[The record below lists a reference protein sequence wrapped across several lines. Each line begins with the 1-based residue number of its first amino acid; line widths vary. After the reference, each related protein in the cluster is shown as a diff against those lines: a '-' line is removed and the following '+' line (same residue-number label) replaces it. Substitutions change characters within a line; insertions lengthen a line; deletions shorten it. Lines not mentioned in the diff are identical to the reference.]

1 LGQYVLIRSLSL
13 LGPDVQNIETSDKPE
28 EQAPAT
34 TEGAVD
40 VAPAGDL
47 QTSSED
53 KPQETAADTVT
64 EVPPQQQ
71 EGDATGASQE
81 TTRRI
86 EVPNTKVQLVA

>member
-53 KPQETAADTVT
+53 KPQETAADTVA
-64 EVPPQQQ
+64 PPQQQ
-71 EGDATGASQE
+71 EGNATGAQTQE

>member
-1 LGQYVLIRSLSL
+1 

-28 EQAPAT
+28 DQAPAT
-34 TEGAVD
+34 TE

-47 QTSSED
+47 QTSFED
-53 KPQETAADTVT
+53 KPQETATETVT
-64 EVPPQQQ
+64 EAPPQQQ
-71 EGDATGASQE
+71 EGDATGATQE